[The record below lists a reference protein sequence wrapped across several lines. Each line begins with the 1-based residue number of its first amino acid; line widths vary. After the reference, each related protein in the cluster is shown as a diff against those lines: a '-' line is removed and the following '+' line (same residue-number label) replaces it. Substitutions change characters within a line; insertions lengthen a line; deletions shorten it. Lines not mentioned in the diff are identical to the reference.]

1 MWPDQQHQHH
11 WSLLEMLTLRT
22 HPRSIKL
29 LARFLARSQEDF
41 HAHQRIESMLY
52 WCWLLSP
59 IGYLLS
65 PGSRTSTNLHSRGLL
80 LVEHLSLGCPM
91 GISQQHPPNELIL
104 SPSALPVLPLF
115 LHFWLQWMGPIQKLW
130 KAFEFLFV
138 LSHPLH
144 QVLPIF
150 FFLLQFFVSPL
161 PHPLLFFF

>member
-29 LARFLARSQEDF
+29 LARFLTRSPEDF
-41 HAHQRIESMLY
+41 HPHQRIESMLY

-65 PGSRTSTNLHSRGLL
+65 PASGTSTNLHSRGLL

-91 GISQQHPPNELIL
+91 GISQQHPPDELIL

-115 LHFWLQWMGPIQKLW
+115 LHFWLQWVEPIQNLC

-138 LSHPLH
+138 LSHPIH
-144 QVLPIF
+144 QVLLIF
-150 FFLLQFFVSPL
+150 FFFYNSLSP
-161 PHPLLFFF
+161 PPPFNLFF